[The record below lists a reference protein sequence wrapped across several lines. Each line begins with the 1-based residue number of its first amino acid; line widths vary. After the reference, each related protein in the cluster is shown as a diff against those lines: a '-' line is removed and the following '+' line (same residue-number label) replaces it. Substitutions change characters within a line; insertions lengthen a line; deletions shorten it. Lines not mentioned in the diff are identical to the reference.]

1 MKKEVKVAVIGLD
14 TSHTIQFIKRMQD
27 PGCEDKWKV
36 DGLRAIS
43 CMRFET
49 PFQNRQGLDERQK
62 QIEGWGVKVTEDFE
76 EAIQGCDAIML
87 EINDPAYHLEYFSRC
102 AGLGKPVF
110 LDKPMADD
118 IRSGLKIYETAKKNN
133 TRVFSSSSLRFVTEL
148 EEAVKTV
155 DDPQYASMFGPLG
168 IAPAGSSIVWYG
180 VHAFEMLQKAMGRGA
195 ISTLAVK
202 DDAGVTVVIEY
213 PDKRRG
219 VVELTEGAYVY
230 GGSIRSSRDAA
241 AFIVDMSMA
250 YTLQLREVADFFRG
264 GEAPL
269 TIEDTLEVM
278 DLLDSAE
285 RSYAS
290 GKKEYLSGK

>member
-27 PGCEDKWKV
+27 PECEAKWKV
-36 DGLRAIS
+36 EGLKAIS

-62 QIEGWGVKVTEDFE
+62 QIEDWGVKVTEDFD

-118 IRSGLKIYETAKKNN
+118 IKSGLKIYELAKKNK
-133 TRVFSSSSLRFVTEL
+133 TRVFSASSLRFVTEL
-148 EEAVKTV
+148 QDAIKTIG
-155 DDPQYASMFGPLG
+155 DPQYVSVFGPLG

-202 DDAGVTVVIEY
+202 DDAGVTVIVEY
-213 PDKRRG
+213 PDKKRG

-230 GGSIRSSRDAA
+230 GGSIRSQKNSA

-264 GEAPL
+264 GEASL
-269 TIEDTLEVM
+269 TIDDTLEVM
-278 DLLDSAE
+278 DMLDAAE
-285 RSYAS
+285 RSYVS
-290 GKKEYLSGK
+290 GEKEFLSGK